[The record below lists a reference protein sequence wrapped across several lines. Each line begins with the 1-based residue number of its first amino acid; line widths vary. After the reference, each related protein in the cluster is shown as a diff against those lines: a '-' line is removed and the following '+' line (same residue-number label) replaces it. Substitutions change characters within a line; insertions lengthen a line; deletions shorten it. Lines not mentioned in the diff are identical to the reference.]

1 MPFVVIQL
9 QILCAQLQLIACV
22 FDGKFH
28 CWKITV
34 YNRLGCRI
42 DKFTV
47 LTVFQPKKMLRQYRD
62 TIFIALYY
70 ILRVCKRMCLNFR
83 YGFMFCFPLSYSYRF
98 LPYFE
103 NRNLWQK
110 SVLPQVPLHFLFG
123 FQNNCLIR
131 TQFSCPAAAPLCG

>member
-1 MPFVVIQL
+1 MPCRYRTDADCRCFAGKSVCRECLFVVIQL

-42 DKFTV
+42 NKFTV

-70 ILRVCKRMCLNFR
+70 ILRVCKRMCLQFQIW
-83 YGFMFCFPLSYSYRF
+83 FHVLFSPF
-98 LPYFE
+98 L
-103 NRNLWQK
+103 L
-110 SVLPQVPLHFLFG
+110 LPVFAVF
-123 FQNNCLIR
+123 
-131 TQFSCPAAAPLCG
+131 